1 MYMITLAN
9 GNTINEVELN
19 GSLFFTKQNISRD
32 TFRAGLAHV
41 SISGSTNNDNPD
53 WTTGLYDNLRL
64 SYFRDAGDVREFC
77 FSRISADELER
88 LQQCGDID
96 YIAMMTGV
104 QL

>member
-1 MYMITLAN
+1 MYTITLAN

-41 SISGSTNNDNPD
+41 SISGSTNNDNPE
-53 WTTGLYDNLRL
+53 WEPGSYDNLRL

-77 FSRISADELER
+77 FYYIPADELET
-88 LQQCGDID
+88 LQQRGDID
-96 YIAMMTGV
+96 YIAMMIGV
-104 QL
+104 TL